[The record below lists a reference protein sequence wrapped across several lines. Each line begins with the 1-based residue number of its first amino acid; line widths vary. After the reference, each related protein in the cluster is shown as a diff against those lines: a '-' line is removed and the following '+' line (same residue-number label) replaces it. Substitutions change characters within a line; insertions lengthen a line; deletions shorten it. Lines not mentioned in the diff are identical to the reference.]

1 MTDSNIDLNGAG
13 SVETRLHTFA
23 EDEPFT
29 LLSGEQ
35 LGPITLA
42 YETHGELN
50 AKRDNA
56 ILIFHALSGSHHV
69 AGFMESVPGVGDRW
83 NNECQVGWWD
93 AFVGPG
99 KAIDT
104 EHFFVVCANY
114 LGGCYGSTGPCS
126 LQPSTQK
133 SYGSKFP
140 NLSIADVVDSQ
151 VCLLD
156 SLGIDCLHAVI
167 GPSLGGLMCLS
178 LATRYP
184 DRVNTVIPIA
194 SSLHVKPLQL
204 IHNFEQICAI
214 EQDPNFCGG
223 DYYEGEPPGRGL
235 ALARMISH
243 KNYVSL
249 NTMEDR
255 AGQEIKSAT
264 SEFSWYPVSNPLE
277 SYMLHQGGKFIERFD
292 ANSYLHI
299 VGMWQSFDLLEES
312 GVSDLKTLFQRC
324 CNQRYLIF
332 SIDSDVCFYPDA
344 QEEMARELK
353 EADVTCMRITVHS
366 EKGHDSFLLEPE
378 LFTPHL
384 AYSLKG

>member
-1 MTDSNIDLNGAG
+1 MLILSKPWLKRQHRYFQLPDRNIDINGAG
-13 SVETRLHTFA
+13 SIETRLHTFA
-23 EDEPFT
+23 EDQSFT

-83 NNECQVGWWD
+83 NNECQIGWWD

-104 EHFFVVCANY
+104 EHFFVICANY

-133 SYGSKFP
+133 PYGSKFP
-140 NLSIADVVDSQ
+140 KLSIADVVDSQ
-151 VCLLD
+151 VGLLD
-156 SLGIDCLHAVI
+156 YLGIDRLHAVI

-194 SSLHVKPLQL
+194 ASLHVKPLQ
-204 IHNFEQICAI
+204 
-214 EQDPNFCGG
+214 
-223 DYYEGEPPGRGL
+223 
-235 ALARMISH
+235 
-243 KNYVSL
+243 
-249 NTMEDR
+249 
-255 AGQEIKSAT
+255 
-264 SEFSWYPVSNPLE
+264 
-277 SYMLHQGGKFIERFD
+277 
-292 ANSYLHI
+292 
-299 VGMWQSFDLLEES
+299 
-312 GVSDLKTLFQRC
+312 
-324 CNQRYLIF
+324 
-332 SIDSDVCFYPDA
+332 
-344 QEEMARELK
+344 
-353 EADVTCMRITVHS
+353 
-366 EKGHDSFLLEPE
+366 
-378 LFTPHL
+378 
-384 AYSLKG
+384 